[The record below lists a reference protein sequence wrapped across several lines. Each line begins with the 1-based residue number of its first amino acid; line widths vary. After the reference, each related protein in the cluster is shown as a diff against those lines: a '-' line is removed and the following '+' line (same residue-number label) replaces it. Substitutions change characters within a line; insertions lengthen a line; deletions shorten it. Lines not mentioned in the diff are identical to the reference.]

1 MMSETYYTLKFER
14 DGAVAVITLHRP
26 QAGNAID
33 VNMARDLMHA
43 AILCDRDTS
52 IRAVLLRSEG
62 KLFCAGGDIGGF
74 SGAGD
79 KVPDLISEETA
90 YLHAAVARFARMDKP
105 LVTAI
110 QGFAAGAGFSLAM
123 LADIAIAGEAAQF
136 TLAYTGIGLTP
147 DGGASWLLPRLVG
160 LRKAQE
166 MILLNSRLS
175 AAEALAAGLVTQ
187 VVADA
192 DLDGAARAT
201 AQKLANGPTK
211 AFARSRELLL
221 AAYGES
227 LETHLERESRG
238 IVSASAGSDGKE
250 GIAAFLDKRKPAFT
264 GQS

>member
-1 MMSETYYTLKFER
+1 MMNETYDTLKFER

-43 AILCDRDTS
+43 AIQCDRDTT

-90 YLHAAVARFARMDKP
+90 YLHAAVARLARMDKP

-136 TLAYTGIGLTP
+136 TLAYTGIALTP

-166 MILLNSRLS
+166 MILTNSRLT
-175 AAEALAAGLVTQ
+175 AAEALTGGLVTQ
-187 VVADA
+187 VVPDA
-192 DLDGAARAT
+192 ELDAAARAT
-201 AQKLANGPTK
+201 AQRLANGPTK

-221 AAYGES
+221 SAYGES

-238 IVSASAGSDGKE
+238 IVNAAAGADGKE
-250 GIAAFLDKRKPAFT
+250 GIAAFLDKRKPAFS
-264 GQS
+264 GES

>member
-1 MMSETYYTLKFER
+1 MTQTYETLKFEH
-14 DGAVAVITLHRP
+14 DGAVAIVTLHRP
-26 QAGNAID
+26 QVGNAID
-33 VNMARDLMHA
+33 VVMARELMQVSIA
-43 AILCDRDTS
+43 CDNDS
-52 IRAVLLRSEG
+52 AIRAVLLRSEG
-62 KLFCAGGDIGGF
+62 KLFSAGGDVGAF

-79 KVPDLISEETA
+79 KAPHLLSEETA

-123 LADIAIAGEAAQF
+123 LADIVIAGEAAQF

-166 MILLNSRLS
+166 MILMNSRLT
-175 AAEALAAGLVTQ
+175 ADEALAAGLVTQ
-187 VVADA
+187 VVPDA
-192 DLDGAARAT
+192 ELDGAARAI
-201 AQKLANGPTK
+201 AHKLAHGPTK

-221 AAYGES
+221 AAYGET

-238 IVSASAGSDGKE
+238 IAGAAAGDDGKE
-250 GIAAFLDKRKPAFT
+250 GIAAFLGKRKPAFT

>member
-1 MMSETYYTLKFER
+1 
-14 DGAVAVITLHRP
+14 
-26 QAGNAID
+26 
-33 VNMARDLMHA
+33 
-43 AILCDRDTS
+43 
-52 IRAVLLRSEG
+52 
-62 KLFCAGGDIGGF
+62 
-74 SGAGD
+74 
-79 KVPDLISEETA
+79 VPDLISEETA
-90 YLHAAVARFARMDKP
+90 YLRGAVARFARMDKP

-123 LADIAIAGEAAQF
+123 LADVAIAGEAAQF
-136 TLAYTGIGLTP
+136 TLAYTGIALTP

-187 VVADA
+187 VVGGA
-192 DLDGAARAT
+192 DLDAT
-201 AQKLANGPTK
+201 ARDVAHKLAQGPTK
-211 AFARSRELLL
+211 AFARSRELLSS
-221 AAYGES
+221 AYGET

-238 IVSASAGSDGKE
+238 IVGASAGTDGRE

>member
-1 MMSETYYTLKFER
+1 MMSETYETLKFER
-14 DGAVAVITLHRP
+14 DGAVAIVTLYRP

-33 VNMARDLMHA
+33 VNMARDLLHV
-43 AILCDRDTS
+43 AIRCDRDAS
-52 IRAVLLRSEG
+52 VRAVLLRSEG
-62 KLFCAGGDIGGF
+62 KLFCPGGDIGAF

-90 YLHAAVARFARMDKP
+90 YLHGAVARFARMDKP

-123 LADIAIAGEAAQF
+123 LADVAIAGEAAQF
-136 TLAYTGIGLTP
+136 TLAYTGIALTP

-187 VVADA
+187 VVGDA
-192 DLDGAARAT
+192 DLDATARAV
-201 AQKLANGPTK
+201 AHKLAQGPTK

-221 AAYGES
+221 SAYGET

-238 IVSASAGSDGKE
+238 IVGASAGIDGRE

>member
-1 MMSETYYTLKFER
+1 MSREL
-14 DGAVAVITLHRP
+14 L
-26 QAGNAID
+26 
-33 VNMARDLMHA
+33 LA
-43 AILCDRDTS
+43 AIACDRDPA

-79 KVPDLISEETA
+79 KMSDLISEETA

-105 LVTAI
+105 LVTAV

-123 LADIAIAGEAAQF
+123 LADIVLAGEAAQF

-166 MILLNSRLS
+166 LILTNARLS
-175 AAEALAAGLVTQ
+175 AEEALEIGLVTQ
-187 VVADA
+187 VVANAELDA
-192 DLDGAARAT
+192 AARAW
-201 AQKLANGPTK
+201 AVRLAAGPTK
-211 AFARSRELLL
+211 AFAHSRALLL
-221 AAYGES
+221 SAFGKT
-227 LETHLERESRG
+227 LETHLEHEARG
-238 IVSASAGSDGKE
+238 IVGCAAGADGRE
-250 GIAAFLDKRKPAFT
+250 GIAAFLAKRKPDFG